1 MVNKTYTIIDNA
13 GLHARPASILCN
25 VASKYE
31 DEVSIIY
38 KENKYTLKSI
48 MVLMSLGIPKNGII
62 TIEAN
67 GPNEETI
74 IKDIE
79 SVLSEHNLI

>member
-25 VASKYE
+25 VASKFE

-38 KENKYTLKSI
+38 NQNKYTLKSI
-48 MVLMSLGIPKNGII
+48 MVLMSLGVPKGGVI
-62 TIEAN
+62 TLEAS
-67 GPNEETI
+67 GSNEEI
-74 IKDIE
+74 IIQHLE
-79 SVLSEHNLI
+79 SVLKEHHLI